1 MISKVKNILPPEI
14 NKHIITKLC
23 NQPNWCFPHDAQD
36 QTREEFFNNFVSDNI
51 SNSGF
56 SLVTYDQL
64 NNIRIDTDLNLY
76 AEIIFYKIKQEL
88 KLNLHTIS
96 RIYWNYYDT
105 TSVANYHVD
114 RTEPGYKSI
123 IYNIHT
129 NDGGTRIRDRFFR
142 SNEGEAIVFD
152 SDVKHKGIAPSDYK
166 HRFNLNI
173 ICSCAN

>member
-1 MISKVKNILPPEI
+1 MIRKIKNILPPEI
-14 NKHIITKLC
+14 NKHIILKLC
-23 NQPNWCFPHDAQD
+23 NQPNWSFPHDVQG
-36 QTREEFFNNFVSDNI
+36 QTRKEFFDNFVDKNV

-64 NNIRIDTDLNLY
+64 NNIRIETDLNLY
-76 AEIIFYKIKQEL
+76 AEIIFYKIKQES

-105 TSVANYHVD
+105 SSIANYHLD
-114 RTEPGYKSI
+114 RKETGYKSI

-129 NDGGTRIRDRFFR
+129 NDGGTQIENKFYN
-142 SNEGEAIVFD
+142 SNESEAIVFD
-152 SDVKHKGIAPSDYK
+152 SNIKHKGIAPTKNK

-173 ICSCAN
+173 ICNYDM

>member
-1 MISKVKNILPPEI
+1 MINKVKNILPPEI
-14 NKHIITKLC
+14 NKHIIIKLC
-23 NQPNWCFPHDAQD
+23 NQPNWCFPHDAQG
-36 QTREEFFNNFVSDNI
+36 QTRDEFFNNFVSDNV

-64 NNIRIDTDLNLY
+64 NNIKIDTNLNLY

-88 KLNLHTIS
+88 KLNLHSIS

-105 TSVANYHVD
+105 TSIANYHVD

-129 NDGGTRIRDRFFR
+129 NDGGTRIGDKFFK
-142 SNEGEAIVFD
+142 SNESEAIVFD
-152 SDVKHKGIAPSDYK
+152 SDLKHKGVAPSNYK